1 MFFVDFLF
9 FFCLTGLFVCNC
21 VQANEDVSI
30 LHTPSISCSP
40 SVESLMAIRRLTIT
54 SLRMWNVLCVPTS
67 PHRRRDIFRVES
79 AYGTRINI
87 HNMMKK
93 NWTIDIAHQFK
104 ISNKSCQQDFMII
117 SGVCDPSFR
126 LSHFREICKYD
137 ILFRRANI
145 PMSVYNTFISILFRC
160 CIHNQNTHIRT
171 HAPPLNMLLCEW
183 QIRFGL
189 IKIRLQLFPNQN
201 GDPKIINLIVN
212 RSHRNMKREWRWI
225 DKELLLKME

>member
-9 FFCLTGLFVCNC
+9 FLCLTGLFVCNC

-67 PHRRRDIFRVES
+67 PHRRRTIFRVEA

-93 NWTIDIAHQFK
+93 NWTIDIADQFK
-104 ISNKSCQQDFMII
+104 IANKSCQQSFMII

-137 ILFRRANI
+137 ILFGERTSPCPYIILSYRFY
-145 PMSVYNTFISILFRC
+145 SVVVSTTK
-160 CIHNQNTHIRT
+160 THIFG
-171 HAPPLNMLLCEW
+171 HMLHLTCCCANG
-183 QIRFGL
+183 RFAL
-189 IKIRLQLFPNQN
+189 A
-201 GDPKIINLIVN
+201 
-212 RSHRNMKREWRWI
+212 
-225 DKELLLKME
+225 